1 MPGATYVLDKT
12 YKETDA
18 AGVGRFRAVT
28 FGTNDGDCKLPAAAN
43 DPCAGITQEAQAK
56 QNENVAVRVLGISRA
71 YASGTIAKGDW
82 VEIAGTAGDLKK
94 SVLTAGTYTI
104 HNVVGQALSSAASGE
119 IFFVMLTP
127 GPCVQAAS

>member
-28 FGTNDGDCKLPAAAN
+28 FGTNDGECKLPAAAN
-43 DPCAGITQEAQAK
+43 NACAGITQEAQSK

-71 YASGTIAKGDW
+71 YANGSVTKGDW
-82 VEIAGTAGDLKK
+82 VEIAGTAGDLKTA
-94 SVLTAGTYTI
+94 VLTAGTYTV
-104 HNVVGQALSSAASGE
+104 HNVVGQALTSAASGE
-119 IFFVMLTP
+119 IFFVLLAP